1 MAEFGF
7 PGFNRRYVLLP
18 MLSAIALVAISY
30 FIGEQ
35 RRAEVM
41 RTSIEVRH
49 IQERMRL
56 LAEVVYAA
64 AEAES
69 SQRGYLLTMEPGYL
83 KPYEDAGARL
93 RHLLPELLDY
103 YKSNAEELP
112 HVQRAKAL
120 IDRKFGEMQ
129 SSIDQ
134 VKSTGSTAAAMQ
146 IVRTDAGLHF
156 MQDVRDEV
164 EGIRDRER
172 QRVYTGIAQW
182 EHQHEINRYISAAES
197 TFLVVL
203 LLITGALVTRDIERR
218 NEAAR
223 RLDTL
228 VEERTGE
235 LTDLSKHLQTA
246 MEVEKSRLARE
257 LHDELGGLLVAIKM
271 DLAQLARKLDVS
283 APDIQVRWQRIQ
295 AALTAGVALKRRVIE
310 ELRPTLLDNMG
321 LVEALRWQA
330 EETCANASIALEASF
345 PDEELKLDNNV
356 AIAVFR
362 VAQESLTNMV
372 KHSRATKVRVV
383 LDVSPVE
390 LVLTIEDNGIG
401 INTTQDRRADAH
413 GLLSMKYRMQSI
425 GGSFYI
431 GAASTQGTLVL
442 VRLPLEIANAMA
454 TLD

>member
-18 MLSAIALVAISY
+18 MLSAIALVSISY
-30 FIGEQ
+30 FISEH
-35 RRAEVM
+35 RRNEVM
-41 RTSIEVRH
+41 EASIEVRR

-56 LAEVVYAA
+56 LAEVVYCA

-69 SQRGYLLTMEPGYL
+69 SQRGYLLTTEPGYL
-83 KPYEDAGARL
+83 KPYEEAGARL
-93 RHLLPELLDY
+93 HQLIPELLADY
-103 YKSNAEELP
+103 ENSADELP
-112 HVQRAKAL
+112 HVERIKVF

-129 SSIDQ
+129 ASIDL
-134 VKSTGSTAAAMQ
+134 VKSTGSTDASLQM
-146 IVRTDAGLHF
+146 IKTDVGLHF
-156 MQDVRDEV
+156 MQSVRDEV
-164 EGIRDRER
+164 EGIRNRER
-172 QRVYTGIAQW
+172 QRVYSGIAEW
-182 EHQHEINRYISAAES
+182 ERQHEINRYISAAES
-197 TFLVVL
+197 TFIVVL
-203 LLITGALVTRDIERR
+203 LLFTGALVTRDIERR

-228 VEERTGE
+228 VEERTAE
-235 LTDLSKHLQTA
+235 LRDLSEHLQTA
-246 MEVEKSRLARE
+246 TEQEKSRLARE

-330 EETCANASIALEASF
+330 EETCANAAIKLDATF
-345 PDEELKLDNNV
+345 PDEELKLDTNV

-372 KHSRATKVRVV
+372 KHARATQVR
-383 LDVSPVE
+383 LNLEVSPVE

-401 INTTQDRRADAH
+401 INTTGDRRTDAH

-425 GGSFYI
+425 GGTFHI
-431 GAASTQGTLVL
+431 GAAATRGTLVV